1 MARFVIEHLPRTA
14 ARYRATPVD
23 AGQAR
28 IWLSEREL
36 HCLVRTTELISSIR
50 ECFGVAL
57 TQADQAMALRPG
69 DHALLVSLSF
79 SVLLAWAEGGIAPLD
94 EDWRCF
100 LLEVEGAAVDAT
112 PAGAT
117 AVEDFPSGSNTLT

>member
-14 ARYRATPVD
+14 ARYTATPVD
-23 AGQAR
+23 ASRAR
-28 IWLSEREL
+28 TWLSEREL
-36 HCLVRTTELISSIR
+36 YCLVRTTELIGSIR

-57 TQADQAMALRPG
+57 AQADQPMALRPG
-69 DHALLVSLSF
+69 DQALLISLSF
-79 SVLLAWAEGGIAPLD
+79 SVLLAWAEGEIAPLD

-100 LLEVEGAAVDAT
+100 LLEVEGTSADPT

-117 AVEDFPSGSNTLT
+117 AVEDLASGSSTLN

>member
-14 ARYRATPVD
+14 ARYIATPVT
-23 AGQAR
+23 ASQVR
-28 IWLSEREL
+28 SWLSERDL
-36 HCLVRTTELISSIR
+36 HCLVRTTELIGSIR

-57 TQADQAMALRPG
+57 AQADQPMALRPG
-69 DHALLVSLSF
+69 DQALLMSLSF
-79 SVLLAWAEGGIAPLD
+79 SVLLAWAEGEIAPLD

-100 LLEVEGAAVDAT
+100 LLEVEGAAVEAA

-117 AVEDFPSGSNTLT
+117 AVEDLPSGSTSLN